1 MKTKRSDTTY
11 LVCFNQS
18 KSSSIY
24 SNDHYDSLSSSIDNI
39 TIASRTQLSYLFSLD
54 FIQSSANFIYPN
66 VRIISSGYFSN
77 QTNKNSIYIFSNTLS
92 STKNVPLIFL
102 GSEYFLRKTINFD
115 HIKFPLST
123 NEYLEPLV
131 DLFLNRPQFIQE
143 IPQLDNLSDYLYL
156 PQAISALVF
165 FDSLLTPSLRH
176 QCYELR
182 TKENKNK
189 FTIKDLF
196 VMSQREN
203 NIIQINALNDKRYY
217 AFKDQLTDIYYSN
230 KITKINSHTFI

>member
-1 MKTKRSDTTY
+1 MI
-11 LVCFNQS
+11 S

-92 STKNVPLIFL
+92 STKNIPLIF
-102 GSEYFLRKTINFD
+102 
-115 HIKFPLST
+115 
-123 NEYLEPLV
+123 LV
-131 DLFLNRPQFIQE
+131 DLFLNRSQFIQE

-156 PQAISALVF
+156 PQSISALVF

-182 TKENKNK
+182 TKENRNK

-203 NIIQINALNDKRYY
+203 NIIQINALNDKRYH

>member
-1 MKTKRSDTTY
+1 MI
-11 LVCFNQS
+11 S

-92 STKNVPLIFL
+92 STKNIPLIF
-102 GSEYFLRKTINFD
+102 
-115 HIKFPLST
+115 
-123 NEYLEPLV
+123 LV
-131 DLFLNRPQFIQE
+131 DLFLNRSQFIQE

-156 PQAISALVF
+156 PQSISALVF

-196 VMSQREN
+196 VMAQREN
-203 NIIQINALNDKRYY
+203 NIIQINALNDKRYH